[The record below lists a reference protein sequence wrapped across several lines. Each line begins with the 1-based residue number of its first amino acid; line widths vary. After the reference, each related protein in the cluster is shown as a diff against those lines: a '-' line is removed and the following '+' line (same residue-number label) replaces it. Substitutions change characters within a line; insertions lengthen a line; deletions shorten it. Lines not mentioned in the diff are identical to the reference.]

1 MHAESESG
9 PKFWTRSSS
18 PLDFGHVLST
28 LILITFFCV
37 KFSHYAGWHKSQ
49 RLSSHSQV
57 NSWLR
62 LVKSCCDLRV
72 DLNDLICKVNFSHP
86 CIIQIYICNLY
97 CIHTLFNIMCTYQKQ
112 TASVLIFPI
121 ALMSVQ
127 YFFFVKS

>member
-37 KFSHYAGWHKSQ
+37 KLSHYAGWHKSQ

-72 DLNDLICKVNFSHP
+72 DLNDL
-86 CIIQIYICNLY
+86 
-97 CIHTLFNIMCTYQKQ
+97 TW
-112 TASVLIFPI
+112 
-121 ALMSVQ
+121 
-127 YFFFVKS
+127 